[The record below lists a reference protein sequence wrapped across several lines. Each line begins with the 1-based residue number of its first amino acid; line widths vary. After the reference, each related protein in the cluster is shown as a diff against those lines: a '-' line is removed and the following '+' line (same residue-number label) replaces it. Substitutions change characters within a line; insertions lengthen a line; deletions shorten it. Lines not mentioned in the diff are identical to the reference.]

1 MFMEFFKKLFG
12 KKEPKEIKTNM
23 DLLPSILE
31 NNLTAQRKE
40 LEMESAKK
48 MSELKYLFEKVKLI
62 LNEVKGKN
70 LESKSNEKL
79 NKAAITAKIQM
90 EKQLEKTL
98 EKINPNIESK
108 NLENTYSYSKES
120 FVYLFNEINSYRK
133 SIVYTSIYLKDEM
146 KNLGENLQNILNK
159 LKEMNDLFDSKKEI
173 FLFEKIKQNIEG
185 IKKDYK
191 EIESKK
197 EKINSVK
204 LEINNLEKEI
214 LNEENN
220 ILKLVESDESKDLT
234 KIKEKKNKLLNE
246 KQSLKVELMSMLSTV
261 DKPLQRFL
269 SLIESGRWKIETQ
282 KKELLK
288 NFLTNPIV
296 ALRSDISGEK
306 IKEILKEVIDAIN
319 DEKIELKE
327 KEKEKKLD
335 ALQELIAFDYFG
347 KIFWKVN
354 EIQKELSKI
363 DAQIN
368 QSEVTKDINNKERET
383 NELKKEVDK
392 KNEEITNLEN
402 QINSLNNKIMNE
414 KNKISNFA
422 KNVLNKKIIIE

>member
-1 MFMEFFKKLFG
+1 MNFLKKLFG
-12 KKEPKEIKTNM
+12 KKESNEIKTTI

-31 NNLTAQRKE
+31 NNLTAQRKD

-62 LNEVKGKN
+62 LSEVKNKD
-70 LESKSNEKL
+70 LESKPNAKL

-90 EKQLEKTL
+90 EKQLDKTL
-98 EKINPNIESK
+98 EKINPNIEQSK
-108 NLENTYSYSKES
+108 LENTYSYSKES

-133 SIVYTSIYLKDEM
+133 SIVYTSIYLKEDM
-146 KNLGENLQNILNK
+146 KSLGENLQNILNK
-159 LKEMNDLFDSKKEI
+159 LKEMNDLFDSKKDI
-173 FLFEKIKQNIEG
+173 FLFEKVKQDISD
-185 IKKDYK
+185 IKKNNEEIKLKNSETTSIKK
-191 EIESKK
+191 EIEELEDKILDQ
-197 EKINSVK
+197 EKRI
-204 LEINNLEKEI
+204 LE
-214 LNEENN
+214 
-220 ILKLVESDESKDLT
+220 LVESDASKDL
-234 KIKEKKNKLLNE
+234 KKLKEKQSDLLNE
-246 KQSLKVELMSMLSTV
+246 KQSLKVELMSMISTV
-261 DKPLQRFL
+261 DRPLQRFL
-269 SLIESGRWKIETQ
+269 SLTQSGRWKIDNQ

-354 EIQKELSKI
+354 EIQKEISEI
-363 DAQIN
+363 DSQIN
-368 QSEVTKDINNKERET
+368 QSKITNDINNKEKEI
-383 NELKKEVDK
+383 NELKKSVDK
-392 KNEEITNLEN
+392 KNEELKNIYTQIKNLN
-402 QINSLNNKIMNE
+402 DKIINE
-414 KNKISNFA
+414 KNRISNFSQ
-422 KNVLNKKIIIE
+422 NVLNKKIIIE